1 MLLALVATLALK
13 LAMASPSALSCSV
26 CQMFSYASASFS
38 DSGNCNKCSL
48 FAALEARLSELEAR
62 LRTMENHSVAAV
74 VSQPPVAGAEP
85 HSIVLASANCPPVTP
100 VQPGGWVTVRQ
111 KHSSKPKPTAHHQP
125 VHVSNRFSP
134 LSDTPAEDKTLVIGS
149 SILRNVK
156 LVTPATIV
164 KCIPGARAG
173 DIESNLKLLAKA
185 KRRFSKI
192 VIHVGVN
199 DTRLRQSEVTKI
211 NIPQNSS
218 LSDHYLITFDFF
230 LLDYTPLSNSYYTR
244 CLSGSAV
251 AKFKEKIT
259 PSLNSIPSPSV
270 TEVSCTDFDHFVD
283 SAVGSLRTTLD
294 SVAPLKK
301 KLKKQ
306 RKFDPWYNSQTRKLK
321 QIS

>member
-1 MLLALVATLALK
+1 MLLALVATLALQ

-62 LRTMENHSVAAV
+62 LHTMENHSVAAV

-85 HSIVLASANCPPVTP
+85 HSIALASPSGPPVTP
-100 VQPGGWVTVRQ
+100 VQPGGWVTIRQ
-111 KHSSKPKPTAHHQP
+111 RHSSKPKPTAHHQP

-134 LSDTPAEDKTLVIGS
+134 LSDTPTEDKTLVIGS

-156 LVTPATIV
+156 LATPAAIV

-192 VIHVGVN
+192 VIHVGGN

-211 NIPQNSS
+211 NIASVCEYAKMMSDSVVFSGPLPNLTTDDMFSHMSS
-218 LSDHYLITFDFF
+218 FNCWLSRWCPANDVGFVNHWQTFWGKPGLIRRDGIH
-230 LLDYTPLSNSYYTR
+230 P
-244 CLSGSAV
+244 
-251 AKFKEKIT
+251 
-259 PSLNSIPSPSV
+259 
-270 TEVSCTDFDHFVD
+270 
-283 SAVGSLRTTLD
+283 TLD
-294 SVAPLKK
+294 GAAL
-301 KLKKQ
+301 
-306 RKFDPWYNSQTRKLK
+306 
-321 QIS
+321 ISRNLANFIGNLNP